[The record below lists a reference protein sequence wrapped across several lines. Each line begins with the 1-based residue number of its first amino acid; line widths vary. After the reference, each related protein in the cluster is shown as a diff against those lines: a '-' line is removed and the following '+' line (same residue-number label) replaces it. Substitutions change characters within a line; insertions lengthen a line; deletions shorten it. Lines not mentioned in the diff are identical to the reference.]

1 MMTQDKFEF
10 LKRNLYLGVTMM
22 SNNFFRTETDL
33 IDILLTRCVLM
44 EVYLREQEISD
55 QFHGWLANQNIDK
68 EAYKR

>member
-1 MMTQDKFEF
+1 
-10 LKRNLYLGVTMM
+10 M